1 MPPPPKVA
9 ADAPIA
15 DAKQTEAEQRKSSRK
30 RLALYGSLAALVA
43 VSAIGGGVWFL
54 LDRPEPPVVVRPRV
68 VPPVAAVPQPGP
80 PASQAAAPTPPAPA
94 TPQGPIGRAKAAVAK
109 VQAQHTDPT
118 NEAITAVAAPSAA
131 PAKPA
136 GAVSA
141 PPSAA
146 PVAATLAP
154 GPAGPPPASAT
165 FKAWVQNAKVSGV
178 RAGANPRVFIER
190 TAYAQGDLVNPQ
202 LGIVFDGYDAETRLL
217 RFKDASGAVVERRH

>member
-15 DAKQTEAEQRKSSRK
+15 EAKQTEAGQRKASRK
-30 RLALYGSLAALVA
+30 RLALYGLLAALVA

-54 LDRPEPPVVVRPRV
+54 LDQPEPPVIVRSRV
-68 VPPVAAVPQPGP
+68 MPPATTAPSPVP
-80 PASQAAAPTPPAPA
+80 PASPAAAPASPAPT
-94 TPQGPIGRAKAAVAK
+94 TPQGPISRAKATVAK

-118 NEAITAVAAPSAA
+118 NEVIAAAAPPSTA

-141 PPSAA
+141 PPSA
-146 PVAATLAP
+146 PPAATTLVP
-154 GPAGPPPASAT
+154 GPAGTPPASAT